1 MINKKTLNNQS
12 KIPPDCMLNNIEIK
26 EGDEI
31 DENGCRVRCENGK
44 LELGGGHIPF
54 GGEFLN
60 HIYIESS

>member
-1 MINKKTLNNQS
+1 
-12 KIPPDCMLNNIEIK
+12 MLNNIEIK